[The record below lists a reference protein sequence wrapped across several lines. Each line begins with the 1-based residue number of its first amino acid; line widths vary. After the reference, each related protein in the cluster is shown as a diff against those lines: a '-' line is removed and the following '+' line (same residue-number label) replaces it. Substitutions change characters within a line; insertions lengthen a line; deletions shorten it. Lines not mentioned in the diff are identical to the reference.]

1 MFAIAQIEMHEDMVN
16 QGLENQTEN
25 TDFVRSIGLKYQIVT
40 DETSLV
46 MLTDAQH
53 AKHAID
59 RNNQKR
65 VQAERTAQAQRK
77 TQPIKNYRVD
87 APKPQ
92 SPAPTN
98 SPAPTSHHSN
108 GMFRCPHASVRLPT
122 NRLR

>member
-1 MFAIAQIEMHEDMVN
+1 
-16 QGLENQTEN
+16 
-25 TDFVRSIGLKYQIVT
+25 
-40 DETSLV
+40 

-53 AKHAID
+53 AKHGID

-87 APKPQ
+87 APRPQ
-92 SPAPTN
+92 SPAPAN

-108 GMFRCPHASVRLPT
+108 GMFQYHAPHISHGGGAMDVWTVVIIAAMGAVAARYRKQ
-122 NRLR
+122 NQ